1 MYFPNVAEDLGK
13 LGNDFTKRDHT
24 IIVGGPGNSLDV
36 PLLSSKGYQLH
47 FRKVKWHKYW
57 IFKLLEAWQAL
68 DKQGGEDCE
77 SKAWSGS
84 VGV

>member
-1 MYFPNVAEDLGK
+1 MEVCKGGKLDPCSKNTWALNMKSQVFLSPMYFPNVAEDLGK

-47 FRKVKWHKYW
+47 FRKVK
-57 IFKLLEAWQAL
+57 
-68 DKQGGEDCE
+68 
-77 SKAWSGS
+77 
-84 VGV
+84 